1 MISSALE
8 RFIYQAASRSR
19 KQTEPAEWRVLALA
33 PLMLD
38 RIEQAGTFLEPQ
50 HYRSD
55 PHGYTR
61 NLVYDAADES
71 LSLYSIVWLPGQWT
85 PVHDH
90 GSWGVVGVIEGVL
103 EQRSYVRLSPDR
115 GAEQTSTWCA
125 RWAPARSA
133 RRRHELRSKPR
144 SHSRHRGSIGAASGS
159 QPAPLRTHDERLQHL
174 RRWCTDTPATSTLPT
189 TRVERCW
196 MTQLLKACMK
206 TWLRQ
211 NLGFLRIVLAF
222 LRLLSR
228 PWRTGIPSRP
238 DRVRPTLLEGDVVLV
253 DRLAYD
259 VKVPLTDIVLL
270 PLADPRAVM
279 WSHLRRP

>member
-8 RFIYQAASRSR
+8 RFIYQAAARSR
-19 KQTEPAEWRVLALA
+19 KQTEPADCVLALA

-38 RIEQAGTFLEPQ
+38 LIEQAGTFLEPQ

-103 EQRSYVRLSPDR
+103 EERSYVRLSPDR
-115 GAEQTSTWCA
+115 GADC
-125 RWAPARSA
+125 RHRPRA
-133 RRRHELRSKPR
+133 RRHGAAAARRGHELRSEPR

-174 RRWCTDTPATSTLPT
+174 RRRRTDAPAHQ
-189 TRVERCW
+189 RCP
-196 MTQLLKACMK
+196 Q
-206 TWLRQ
+206 RE
-211 NLGFLRIVLAF
+211 
-222 LRLLSR
+222 LS
-228 PWRTGIPSRP
+228 
-238 DRVRPTLLEGDVVLV
+238 
-253 DRLAYD
+253 
-259 VKVPLTDIVLL
+259 
-270 PLADPRAVM
+270 AVG
-279 WSHLRRP
+279 